1 MELEPED
8 RGGHEQA
15 PRRVIIADD
24 HELARLGLRTMLSP
38 EPDLEV
44 VGEAATGR
52 EAIDLTRKLEPDLV
66 LMDIRMPD
74 LDGLAATRAI
84 KEALP
89 RTSILI
95 VTLSED
101 PDYLMEA
108 MRVGASGFVL
118 KDASRREVVLAVR
131 QVLTGESPLDPK
143 LSAQLIRRLAGQ
155 ATAKQRPASRGD
167 DLTPRELEVLRLVAE
182 GKTNAEIGQS
192 LFVSVGTVKVHVERI
207 INKLGVSDRTQAAV
221 RGVELGYLTPPF
233 QARTGCADTP
243 PGGRCR
249 GPRTSARPGHQCTAA
264 RVPFRACAGR
274 RSDGR
279 GARDHEWLAAAGL
292 RFLRARPARQAEART
307 AAAGQTARR
316 RRGRPRPRTGSAH

>member
-1 MELEPED
+1 MQPDAPVSER
-8 RGGHEQA
+8 RG
-15 PRRVIIADD
+15 RIIIADD
-24 HELARLGLRTMLSP
+24 HELARLGLRTMLEP

-44 VGEAATGR
+44 IGEAATGR
-52 EAIDLTRKLEPDLV
+52 EAVALSSQLQPDLV

-74 LDGLAATRAI
+74 MDGLMATRAI
-84 KEALP
+84 KEELP
-89 RTSILI
+89 HTSILI

-108 MRVGASGFVL
+108 LRVGAAGFVL

-155 ATAKQRPASRGD
+155 APAKQRPASRGD

-207 INKLGVSDRTQAAV
+207 IDKLGVSDRTQAAV
-221 RGVELGYLTPPF
+221 RAVELGYLK
-233 QARTGCADTP
+233 ADN
-243 PGGRCR
+243 
-249 GPRTSARPGHQCTAA
+249 
-264 RVPFRACAGR
+264 
-274 RSDGR
+274 
-279 GARDHEWLAAAGL
+279 
-292 RFLRARPARQAEART
+292 
-307 AAAGQTARR
+307 
-316 RRGRPRPRTGSAH
+316 

>member
-1 MELEPED
+1 MALEPE
-8 RGGHEQA
+8 GASGAQA
-15 PRRVIIADD
+15 QPPRRVVIADD
-24 HELARLGLRTMLSP
+24 HELARLGLRTMLTP

-52 EAIDLTRKLEPDLV
+52 EAIELSRKLEPDLV

-74 LDGLAATRAI
+74 IDGLAATRAI

-89 RTSILI
+89 HTSILI

-108 MRVGASGFVL
+108 LRVGAAGFVL

-155 ATAKQRPASRGD
+155 APAKERPAMRGD
-167 DLTPRELEVLRLVAE
+167 ELTPRELEVLRLVAE
-182 GKTNAEIGQS
+182 GKTNSEIAQS

-207 INKLGVSDRTQAAV
+207 IDKFGVSDRTQAAV
-221 RGVELGYLTPPF
+221 RAVELGYLKPD
-233 QARTGCADTP
+233 A
-243 PGGRCR
+243 
-249 GPRTSARPGHQCTAA
+249 
-264 RVPFRACAGR
+264 
-274 RSDGR
+274 
-279 GARDHEWLAAAGL
+279 
-292 RFLRARPARQAEART
+292 
-307 AAAGQTARR
+307 
-316 RRGRPRPRTGSAH
+316 